1 MTEESKIRMMEVC
14 GTHTIAIAKS
24 GIRKIL
30 PPYID
35 LISGPGCPVCVTSQE
50 DIDRV
55 LKIAYEFSPIVV
67 SFGDMARVT
76 GSKENLLNAR
86 KNGVDF
92 RIIYSPIDSIAI
104 AKDNPKKIILLF
116 GVGFET
122 TIPAFAYTLKV
133 ALSEGINNLK
143 IYSSFKLIT
152 PAIRYILNSKEL
164 AINGFILPGHVSV
177 ILGEDPYEFIADEFH
192 KSGVI
197 SGFEPNE
204 IMSSISI
211 LEKLIND
218 KTPKIIN
225 NYTKFVKKE
234 GNEKA
239 KKLIDSYFEPTSSVW
254 RGIDLIKDSSLKLK
268 DEFSA
273 FDAETFFSLPPKLYI
288 ISNDKSCRCGE
299 VLIGK
304 IPPYKCHLFGKI
316 CNPDNPYGPCMVSQ
330 EGSCAAYYKYGGF
343 SFE

>member
-1 MTEESKIRMMEVC
+1 MIEKSKIKLMEVC

-24 GIRKIL
+24 GIRRLL
-30 PPYID
+30 PQDIE

-55 LKIAYEFSPIVV
+55 LKIAYQHNPIVV

-92 RIIYSPIDSIAI
+92 RIIYSPIDSISI
-104 AKDNPKKIILLF
+104 ALENPSRIVLLF

-122 TIPAFAYTLKV
+122 TIPAFAYTLQVSLEKK
-133 ALSEGINNLK
+133 IKNLK
-143 IYSSFKLIT
+143 LYSCFKLIT
-152 PAIRYILNSKEL
+152 PALRYILSLKDL
-164 AINGFILPGHVSV
+164 LVSGFILPGHVSV
-177 ILGEDPYEFIADEFH
+177 IIGEEPYRFIADEFN

-197 SGFEPNE
+197 TGFEPE
-204 IMSSISI
+204 DIMSSISI
-211 LEKLIND
+211 LTRLI
-218 KTPKIIN
+218 KESKPQIIN
-225 NYTKFVKKE
+225 NYKRFVKRE

-239 KKLIDSYFEPTSSVW
+239 KKLIFKYFDLSDSVW
-254 RGIDLIKDSSLKLK
+254 RGIDLIEDSSLKLRG
-268 DEFSA
+268 EFIDY
-273 FDAETFFSLPPKLYI
+273 DAEAFFNLPPKNHLI
-288 ISNDKSCRCGE
+288 IEDKSCKCGE

-304 IPPYKCHLFGKI
+304 ILPYKCPLFGKV
-316 CNPDNPYGPCMVSQ
+316 CNPENPYGPCMVSQ

-343 SFE
+343 NFE

>member
-1 MTEESKIRMMEVC
+1 MTEESRIRMMEVC

-30 PPYID
+30 PSNID

-55 LKIAYEFSPIVV
+55 LKIAYEFNPIVV

-104 AKDNPKKIILLF
+104 ARANPKKIILLF

-143 IYSSFKLIT
+143 IYSSFKH
-152 PAIRYILNSKEL
+152 SK
-164 AINGFILPGHVSV
+164 FFV
-177 ILGEDPYEFIADEFH
+177 ILVIA
-192 KSGVI
+192 
-197 SGFEPNE
+197 N
-204 IMSSISI
+204 
-211 LEKLIND
+211 
-218 KTPKIIN
+218 
-225 NYTKFVKKE
+225 
-234 GNEKA
+234 
-239 KKLIDSYFEPTSSVW
+239 
-254 RGIDLIKDSSLKLK
+254 
-268 DEFSA
+268 
-273 FDAETFFSLPPKLYI
+273 
-288 ISNDKSCRCGE
+288 
-299 VLIGK
+299 
-304 IPPYKCHLFGKI
+304 
-316 CNPDNPYGPCMVSQ
+316 
-330 EGSCAAYYKYGGF
+330 
-343 SFE
+343 